1 MDPRSQRPVFLTP
14 WRIHLPLP
22 GLVSIVHRISGAA
35 LILALPFGIWLLG
48 LSLSGPDGFAQAR
61 ELLASG
67 GARGVLV
74 LLLLGL
80 FHHLFAGIRFLL
92 LDLHW
97 GLPLPRARRTAW
109 MVLGAALGGGLWALG
124 RLW

>member
-1 MDPRSQRPVFLTP
+1 MDPRSQRPVFLTL
-14 WRIHLPLP
+14 WRIRLPLP
-22 GLVSIVHRISGAA
+22 GVVSIVHRISGAA

-48 LSLSGPDGFAQAR
+48 LSLSGPEGFAAAR
-61 ELLASG
+61 ESLGFTEVRVL
-67 GARGVLV
+67 LV

-97 GLPLPRARRTAW
+97 GQPLSQARRTAW
-109 MVLGAALGGGLWALG
+109 MVLAAAQGGGLWALG